1 MIPCPYSKGVGA
13 KTTEAEDFLKCL
25 KADFPDLRLVQGQ
38 KFAFR
43 PPRTIVVESFGDI
56 LRAVANGKSP
66 QTTKEASD
74 KTAKERLDIREWKL
88 LLLHELG
95 HATLGHRN
103 FRTNVERLKM
113 EVAAWEKAREF
124 ASLYGV
130 EFDDA
135 LMEAELDS
143 YRDWVHQ
150 KSRCPKCG
158 LTCYET
164 PGGGYH
170 CPRCENL

>member
-1 MIPCPYSKGVGA
+1 MIPCPSSKGVGA
-13 KTTEAEDFLKCL
+13 RTTEAWDFLECL
-25 KADFPDLRLVQGQ
+25 KTDFSDLRFVQGQ

-43 PPRTIVVESFGDI
+43 PPRTIIVEPFGDD
-56 LRAVANGKSP
+56 LVAVADKKSP
-66 QTTKEASD
+66 QIAKETSD
-74 KTAKERLDIREWKL
+74 KTVKRHLDIREWKL
-88 LLLHELG
+88 LLFHELG

-130 EFDDA
+130 EFDDE
-135 LMEAELDS
+135 LMETELDS

-158 LTCYET
+158 LTRYET

-170 CPRCENL
+170 CPRCENI